1 MSRIGKLPITI
12 PEGVK
17 VTIAERQV
25 TAEGPKGQLVLRLP
39 QGVSIEQTDGQL
51 LVSKIGAATQP
62 NWGLARSLVAN
73 LVEGVSQG
81 FSKQLEIQGVG
92 YRAQLT
98 GSTLTLNLGF
108 SSPSEYKLPA
118 GIEAKVESNIITIS
132 GADKQQVGQVAAEIR
147 DLRRPEPY
155 KGKGIRYVGEQVRRK
170 AGKAAAKAGA
180 QS

>member
-12 PEGVK
+12 PQGVS
-17 VTIAERQV
+17 VNIDGIQV
-25 TAEGPKGQLVLRLP
+25 SAVGPKGKLALRLP
-39 QGVSIEQTDGQL
+39 KGVKIEQTGEQL
-51 LVSKIGAATQP
+51 VVTKLGKEAQP

-73 LVEGVSQG
+73 IVEGVDQG

-92 YRAQLT
+92 YRAQLAD
-98 GSTLTLNLGF
+98 STLTLNLGF
-108 SSPSEYKLPA
+108 SHAKEYRLPE
-118 GIEAKVESNIITIS
+118 GIEAKVEANIITIA

-155 KGKGIRYVGEQVRRK
+155 KGKGIRYLGEQVRRK

-180 QS
+180 ES

>member
-17 VTIAERQV
+17 LTIDGARV
-25 TAEGPKGQLVLRLP
+25 AVEGPKGNLKLQLP
-39 QGVSIEQTDGQL
+39 GGVKLEEKAGQL
-51 LVSKIGAATQP
+51 SVTLLAGGTPP
-62 NWGLARSLVAN
+62 NWGLARSLVFN

-92 YRAQLT
+92 YRANVE
-98 GSTLTLNLGF
+98 GSKVSLNLGF
-108 SSPSEYKLPA
+108 SHQIDYRLPPE
-118 GIEAKVESNIITIS
+118 ITAKVEANIITIE

-170 AGKAAAKAGA
+170 PGKAAAKAGA
-180 QS
+180 A